1 MHCIHKIF
9 DFHEIWEPKGR
20 FFETKFGR
28 PPNDEILAAR
38 ANRKGYSHQATHTS
52 QTTSRTLTKHTPY
65 THTGTHSPKP
75 RACNTR

>member
-1 MHCIHKIF
+1 MQCIHKIF

-38 ANRKGYSHQATHTS
+38 ANRKGYSHQATH
-52 QTTSRTLTKHTPY
+52 
-65 THTGTHSPKP
+65 
-75 RACNTR
+75 